1 MYPKILARS
10 HILNMTI
17 EEGFKKWMKSL
28 KEIKKKLNL
37 TKTAMQNF
45 KPTSHILIL
54 YEYKIFNDTLNKRKF
69 YMFEQSY
76 FKNDTPINHICCK
89 PPLRTMILKPHH
101 IFI

>member
-28 KEIKKKLNL
+28 KKIKKNLNL

-54 YEYKIFNDTLNKRKF
+54 YE
-69 YMFEQSY
+69 
-76 FKNDTPINHICCK
+76 
-89 PPLRTMILKPHH
+89 
-101 IFI
+101 